1 MKSSAKSVIRV
12 EIILIEHRPAEL
24 FINLS
29 VISIECLFTEF
40 VRKLL
45 KLLGLFFVRLLVL
58 FVIVLLKLHKL

>member
-24 FINLS
+24 LINLS
-29 VISIECLFTEF
+29 VISIECLIAEF

>member
-12 EIILIEHRPAEL
+12 EIILIEHRPTEF

-29 VISIECLFTEF
+29 VISIECLFAEF

>member
-1 MKSSAKSVIRV
+1 MKSGAKSVIRV

-24 FINLS
+24 LINLS
-29 VISIECLFTEF
+29 VISIECVFTEF

>member
-12 EIILIEHRPAEL
+12 EIILIEHRPSEL
-24 FINLS
+24 LINLS
-29 VISIECLFTEF
+29 VISIECLFAEF

>member
-24 FINLS
+24 LINLS
-29 VISIECLFTEF
+29 VISIECLIAEF

-45 KLLGLFFVRLLVL
+45 KLLGLLFVRLLVL